1 MKVKKHHLLF
11 FACIVWMIAGFNVLK
26 IGIESYN
33 EYRTILNYGLTILV
47 FLIFWF
53 MVFYKLT
60 VKHTTRIQGYEEE
73 KQFFYKFFDLKSF
86 FIMAF
91 MISFGIIIRTF
102 HLLPE
107 RFIAVF
113 YTGLGAALFLAGVLF
128 GFNYFTVLKR
138 KDKEKPISMKKIM
151 NTSLIYF
158 VLAMAGG
165 VFYREFT
172 KWNGYTEPTTLGVL
186 HVHLLVMGTIM
197 FLLIAL
203 FAKVTDLEKN
213 SLFKKFFVLYN
224 VALPF
229 MVVMMLIRGIVQ
241 VLAIDLGK
249 MGNGM
254 LSGFA
259 GLSHIAMMTALL
271 MFLVAVKR
279 EMTKE

>member
-11 FACIVWMIAGFNVLK
+11 FACVVWMIAGFNVLK

-47 FLIFWF
+47 FLVFWF

-60 VKHTTRIQGYEEE
+60 LKHTTRIQGYEEE

-91 MISFGIIIRTF
+91 MISFGVIIRTF

-138 KDKEKPISMKKIM
+138 KDKEEPISMKKIM

-186 HVHLLVMGTIM
+186 HVHFLVMGTIM

-259 GLSHIAMMTALL
+259 GLSHIAMMVSLL
-271 MFLVAVKR
+271 MLLIALKKEMVKG
-279 EMTKE
+279 

>member
-11 FACIVWMIAGFNVLK
+11 FACVVWMIAGFNVLK

-128 GFNYFTVLKR
+128 GFNYLTVLKR

-151 NTSLIYF
+151 NASLIYF

-259 GLSHIAMMTALL
+259 GLSHIAMMVSLLTLLIALKKE
-271 MFLVAVKR
+271 MVKG
-279 EMTKE
+279 

>member
-11 FACIVWMIAGFNVLK
+11 FACVVWMIAGFNVLK

-138 KDKEKPISMKKIM
+138 KDKEEPISMKKIM

-259 GLSHIAMMTALL
+259 GLSHITMMVSLLTLLIALKKE
-271 MFLVAVKR
+271 MVK
-279 EMTKE
+279 E

>member
-11 FACIVWMIAGFNVLK
+11 FACVVWMIAGFNVLK

-91 MISFGIIIRTF
+91 MISFGIITRTF

-128 GFNYFTVLKR
+128 GVNYFTVLKR
-138 KDKEKPISMKKIM
+138 KGKEEPISMKKIM

-186 HVHLLVMGTIM
+186 HVHLLVMGTVL

-259 GLSHIAMMTALL
+259 GLSHIAMMVSLL
-271 MFLVAVKR
+271 MLLIALKKEMVKG
-279 EMTKE
+279 

>member
-11 FACIVWMIAGFNVLK
+11 FACVVWMIAGFNVLK

-47 FLIFWF
+47 FLVFWF

-91 MISFGIIIRTF
+91 MISFGVIIRTF

-128 GFNYFTVLKR
+128 GVNYFTVLKR
-138 KDKEKPISMKKIM
+138 KGKKEPISMKKIM

-186 HVHLLVMGTIM
+186 HVHLLVMGTVL

-203 FAKVTDLEKN
+203 FTKITDLEKN

-259 GLSHIAMMTALL
+259 GLSHITMMVSLL
-271 MFLVAVKR
+271 MLLIALKKEMVKG
-279 EMTKE
+279 

>member
-11 FACIVWMIAGFNVLK
+11 FACVVWMIAGFNVLK

-91 MISFGIIIRTF
+91 MISFGIITRTF

-128 GFNYFTVLKR
+128 GVNYFTVLKR
-138 KDKEKPISMKKIM
+138 KGKEEPISMKKIM

-158 VLAMAGG
+158 VLAMADG

-186 HVHLLVMGTIM
+186 HVHLLVMGTVL

-203 FAKVTDLEKN
+203 FTKVTDLEKN

-259 GLSHIAMMTALL
+259 GLSHITMMVSLL
-271 MFLVAVKR
+271 MLLIALKK
-279 EMTKE
+279 EMVNG

>member
-11 FACIVWMIAGFNVLK
+11 FACVIWMIAGFNVLK
-26 IGIESYN
+26 IGVEAYKP
-33 EYRTILNYGLTILV
+33 YQTMLNYSLSILV
-47 FLIFWF
+47 FLVFWF

-60 VKHTTRIQGYEEE
+60 VKHTTRIQEYEEE

-86 FIMAF
+86 LIMAF

-128 GFNYFTVLKR
+128 GWNYLSVLRK
-138 KDKEKPISMKKIM
+138 KDKEEPIFMKKIM

-186 HVHLLVMGTIM
+186 HVHLLMLGTGV
-197 FLLIAL
+197 FLLTAL
-203 FAKVTDLEKN
+203 FAKVTELEKN

-224 VALPF
+224 IALPF
-229 MVVMMLIRGIVQ
+229 LVVMMLIRGIVQ
-241 VLAIDLGK
+241 VLSIDLGK

-259 GLSHIAMMTALL
+259 GMSHIGMLAALL
-271 MFLVAVKR
+271 MLLIAIKG
-279 EMTKE
+279 EMTR

>member
-11 FACIVWMIAGFNVLK
+11 LACVVWMIAGFNVLK
-26 IGIESYN
+26 IGVEAYKP
-33 EYRTILNYGLTILV
+33 YQTMLNYSLSILV
-47 FLIFWF
+47 FLVFWF

-60 VKHTTRIQGYEEE
+60 VKHTTRIQEYEEE

-86 FIMAF
+86 LIMAF

-128 GFNYFTVLKR
+128 GWNYLSVLRK
-138 KDKEKPISMKKIM
+138 KDKEEPIFMKKIM

-186 HVHLLVMGTIM
+186 HVHLLVLGAGV
-197 FLLIAL
+197 FLLTAL
-203 FAKVTDLEKN
+203 FAKVTELEKN

-224 VALPF
+224 IALPF
-229 MVVMMLIRGIVQ
+229 MVAMMLIRGIVQ

-259 GLSHIAMMTALL
+259 GLSHIGMLAALL
-271 MFLVAVKR
+271 MFLIAVKG
-279 EMTKE
+279 EMTRE

>member
-11 FACIVWMIAGFNVLK
+11 FACVVWMIAGFNVLK

-47 FLIFWF
+47 FLVFWF

-128 GFNYFTVLKR
+128 GFNYFTVLK
-138 KDKEKPISMKKIM
+138 KKGKEEPISMKKIM

-259 GLSHIAMMTALL
+259 GLSHITMMVSLL
-271 MFLVAVKR
+271 MLLIALKKEMVKG
-279 EMTKE
+279 